1 MLVSNMLVSIIF
13 TRWFD
18 PTRRNPYDDEVV
30 GMRRA
35 AGVAAAGLLAVACG
49 TPPAPEPPSEAAPAA
64 LAPDGPVTFAR
75 HVAPIVF
82 EHCAPCHRPGGS
94 GPFPLLSH
102 DDAARRARQIAE
114 VTASRYMPPWLPEPG
129 HGEFVGE
136 RRLTAA
142 QIATLAAWAE
152 SGAAAGDAAD
162 LPAPPVFA
170 DGWALGEP
178 DLTVTLP
185 APYVLPADGP
195 DVFRNLVMPLPVGE
209 TRWVK
214 TVELRPGDPRFVH
227 HAIMAIDDTS
237 SSRRREAEE
246 TEQPGQPGFGGMEM
260 GLAFMPD
267 GHLMGW
273 TPGMAPNPGI
283 DGLAWRLDPGAD
295 FVVQLH
301 MLPSGRP
308 ETIAPAAGFH
318 FADAPPSGPPLYLI
332 RLDADHLL
340 DIPPGDP
347 AFVVSD
353 AVTLPI
359 DVEVH
364 AVYPHA
370 HYLATSMEGRATLP
384 DGTERWLIRID
395 DWDFDWQDVYRVRE
409 PYVLPAGAT
418 LSMRFTY
425 DNSADNPRNPNH
437 PPRRV
442 RAGNRSSDEMA
453 HLQLQ
458 VRPRRAADLVLL
470 REALYRRA
478 IDRNPANPWSYY
490 ELGNALLE
498 QDRLDEAAAQY
509 RAGLGA
515 DPTHVP
521 SRAGL
526 GAVRERQGRLEEA
539 AAEFRAAVEL
549 DPGYAAGHYNIGS
562 VRLAQGRAEEAAGHL
577 RDTLALEPDHA
588 AAHTNLGHALRELGR
603 LDEATAHHREA
614 LRLRPG
620 SAEAHNNLGS
630 VLAVAGRFD
639 EAVDHFR
646 RALRIQPDHA
656 QARRNLELAREVAA
670 ELERAGLR

>member
-1 MLVSNMLVSIIF
+1 
-13 TRWFD
+13 
-18 PTRRNPYDDEVV
+18 
-30 GMRRA
+30 MRGTAWPVA
-35 AGVAAAGLLAVACG
+35 AMAAAGLAAAGCQ
-49 TPPAPEPPSEAAPAA
+49 TRPAPEPPSSSDDLAVAVPA
-64 LAPDGPVTFAR
+64 GPVTFTR

-94 GPFPLLSH
+94 GPFTLLTY

-114 VTASRYMPPWLPEPG
+114 VTTSRFMPPWLPEPG
-129 HGEFVGE
+129 YGEFVGE
-136 RRLTAA
+136 RRLTGP
-142 QIATLAAWAE
+142 QIATLAAWAA
-152 SGAAAGDAAD
+152 SGAAEGDAAD
-162 LPAPPVFA
+162 LPEPPATV

-185 APYVLPADGP
+185 VPYTLPADGP
-195 DVFRNLVMPLPVGE
+195 DVFRNLVMPLPVAE
-209 TRWVK
+209 TRWVR
-214 TVELRPGDPRFVH
+214 TVELRPGNPQFVH
-227 HAIMAIDDTS
+227 HAIMAVDDTT

-246 TEQPGQPGFGGMEM
+246 TEQPDQPGFSGMEM

-283 DGLAWRLDPGAD
+283 DGLAWRLDPGTD
-295 FVVQLH
+295 FVLQLH

-308 ETIAPAAGFH
+308 ETIAPVAGFH

-347 AFVVSD
+347 GFVVSD
-353 AVTLPI
+353 AVELPI

-370 HYLATSMEGRATLP
+370 HYLAQSMEGRATLP

-409 PYVLPAGAT
+409 PYVLPAGTT

-425 DNSADNPRNPNH
+425 DNSAANPRNPH
-437 PPRRV
+437 DPPRRV

-470 REALYRRA
+470 RESLYRHA
-478 IDRNPANPWSYY
+478 IRRNPANPWSYY

-498 QDRLDEAAAQY
+498 QDRLDDAARQY
-509 RAGLGA
+509 LAGLTA

-521 SRAGL
+521 SRNSL
-526 GAVRERQGRLEEA
+526 GAVRERQGRLDEA
-539 AAEFRAAVEL
+539 AAEFEAVAAL
-549 DPGYAAGHYNIGS
+549 DPDYADGHFNLGS
-562 VRLAQGRAEEAAGHL
+562 VRLAQGRLEEAVE
-577 RDTLALEPDHA
+577 RYRVTLALEPDHA

-603 LDEATAHHREA
+603 LDEAITHHREA
-614 LRLRPG
+614 LRLRPD

-630 VLAVAGRFD
+630 ALAVGGLLD
-639 EAVDHFR
+639 EAMDHFQ
-646 RALRIQPDHA
+646 RALRMQPDHA
-656 QARRNLELAREVAA
+656 QALRNLELAREIVA

>member
-1 MLVSNMLVSIIF
+1 MH
-13 TRWFD
+13 
-18 PTRRNPYDDEVV
+18 
-30 GMRRA
+30 RA
-35 AGVAAAGLLAVACG
+35 ALPAAALAVMTFIATGCG
-49 TPPAPEPPSEAAPAA
+49 TPSAPEPPSSRGPADTLPA
-64 LAPDGPVTFAR
+64 GPITFAR
-75 HVAPIVF
+75 QVAPIVF

-94 GPFPLLSH
+94 GPFTLLSY
-102 DDAARRARQIAE
+102 DDVARRSRQIAE
-114 VTASRYMPPWLPEPG
+114 VTAGRFMPPWLPEPG

-136 RRLTAA
+136 RRLTAS

-152 SGAAAGDAAD
+152 SGAAEGDAAD
-162 LPAPPVFA
+162 LPALQAAA

-185 APYVLPADGP
+185 APYTLPPDGP
-195 DVFRNLVMPLPVGE
+195 DVFRNLVMPLPVNE

-214 TVELRPGDPRFVH
+214 TVELRPGNPQFVH
-227 HAIMAIDDTS
+227 HAIMAVDDTT

-246 TEQPGQPGFGGMEM
+246 TQQPEQPGFSGMEM

-283 DGLAWRLDPGAD
+283 DGLAWRLDPGTD
-295 FVVQLH
+295 FVLQLH

-308 ETIAPAAGFH
+308 ETVAPVAGIH

-340 DIPPGDP
+340 DIPPGDSS
-347 AFVVSD
+347 FVVSD
-353 AVTLPI
+353 AVELPI

-370 HYLATSMEGRATLP
+370 HYLATEMEGRATLP

-395 DWDFDWQDVYRVRE
+395 DWDFNWQDVYRVRE
-409 PYVLPAGAT
+409 PYVLPAGTT

-425 DNSADNPRNPNH
+425 DNSAGNPRNPSD

-470 REALYRRA
+470 RESLYRHA
-478 IDRNPANPWSYY
+478 IRRNPANPWSYY
-490 ELGNALLE
+490 ELGNALFE
-498 QDRLDEAAAQY
+498 QGRVEEAAGQY
-509 RAGLGA
+509 LAGLAA
-515 DPTHVP
+515 DPTHLA
-521 SRAGL
+521 SRNSL

-539 AAEFRAAVEL
+539 AAEFQAVVRL
-549 DPGYAAGHYNIGS
+549 DPGFADGHFNLGS
-562 VRLAQGRAEEAAGHL
+562 VRLAQGRMEQAASHY
-577 RDTLALEPDHA
+577 RETLSLEPDHA
-588 AAHTNLGHALRELGR
+588 PAHTNLGHALRDLGR
-603 LDEATAHHREA
+603 LDEAVTHHREA
-614 LRLRPG
+614 LRLGPG

-630 VLAVAGRFD
+630 ALAVSGLLD
-639 EAVDHFR
+639 EAMDHFQ
-646 RALRIQPDHA
+646 RALRIQPDHL
-656 QARRNLELAREVAA
+656 QARRNLELAREIAA

>member
-1 MLVSNMLVSIIF
+1 MDRHAKTLA
-13 TRWFD
+13 T
-18 PTRRNPYDDEVV
+18 
-30 GMRRA
+30 
-35 AGVAAAGLLAVACG
+35 VALAGLLAIACG
-49 TPPAPEPPSEAAPAA
+49 ARPASEPHALDAPAA
-64 LAPDGPVTFAR
+64 VPPDGPVTFTR

-94 GPFPLLSH
+94 GPFTLLSY
-102 DDAARRARQIAE
+102 DDVARRARQIAE
-114 VTASRYMPPWLPEPG
+114 VTTSRFMPPWLPETG
-129 HGEFVGE
+129 FGEFVGE
-136 RRLTAA
+136 RRLTGA
-142 QIATLAAWAE
+142 QIATLAAWAG
-152 SGAAAGDAAD
+152 SGAAEGDAAN
-162 LPAPPVFA
+162 LPEPPA
-170 DGWALGEP
+170 ATDGWALGEP

-185 APYVLPADGP
+185 APYTLPADGP
-195 DVFRNLVMPLPVGE
+195 DVFRNLVMPLPVDE
-209 TRWVK
+209 TRWVR
-214 TVELRPGDPRFVH
+214 TVELRPGNPRFVH
-227 HAIMAIDDTS
+227 HAIMAVDDTT
-237 SSRRREAEE
+237 SSRRREEVE
-246 TEQPGQPGFGGMEM
+246 TEQPGEPGFSGMEM

-273 TPGMAPNPGI
+273 TPGMAPNSGI
-283 DGLAWRLDPGAD
+283 DGLAWRLDPGTD
-295 FVVQLH
+295 FVLQLH
-301 MLPSGRP
+301 MLPSGRA
-308 ETIAPAAGFH
+308 ETIAPVAGFH

-347 AFVVSD
+347 AFVVED
-353 AVTLPI
+353 AVELPI

-370 HYLATSMEGRATLP
+370 HYLAKSMEGRATLP

-395 DWDFDWQDVYRVRE
+395 DWDFNWQDVYRVRE
-409 PYVLPAGAT
+409 PYLLPAGTT

-425 DNSADNPRNPNH
+425 DNSADNPRNPSD

-470 REALYRRA
+470 RESLYRHA
-478 IDRNPANPWSYY
+478 IRRNPANPWSYY

-498 QDRLDEAAAQY
+498 QELLDEAAAQY
-509 RAGLGA
+509 LAGLGA

-521 SRAGL
+521 SRTSL
-526 GAVRERQGRLEEA
+526 GAVRERQGRIDEA
-539 AAEFRAAVEL
+539 AAEFRTVVEL
-549 DPGYAAGHYNIGS
+549 DPGYADGHYNLGS
-562 VRLAQGRAEEAAGHL
+562 VHLAQGRMEDAARHL
-577 RDTLALEPDHA
+577 RETVALEPDHA

-603 LDEATAHHREA
+603 LDEAATHHREA

-630 VLAVAGRFD
+630 VLAVGGLLD
-639 EAVDHFR
+639 EAIDQFQ
-646 RALRIQPDHA
+646 RALRIDPGHA
-656 QARRNLELAREVAA
+656 QARQNLELAREIAA

>member
-1 MLVSNMLVSIIF
+1 MCGAS
-13 TRWFD
+13 
-18 PTRRNPYDDEVV
+18 DELDAPADHLKYPV
-30 GMRRA
+30 GMRSVSWRA
-35 AGVAAAGLLAVACG
+35 AVAAAGLLAAGCEAQ
-49 TPPAPEPPSEAAPAA
+49 PARGPGFPAAPASG
-64 LAPDGPVTFAR
+64 APAGPITFTR
-75 HVAPIVF
+75 DVAPIVF

-94 GPFPLLSH
+94 GPFALLSY

-114 VTASRYMPPWLPEPG
+114 VTAGRFMPPWLPEPG
-129 HGEFVGE
+129 YGEFVGE
-136 RRLTAA
+136 RRLTAS
-142 QIATLAAWAE
+142 QIAILAAWAE
-152 SGAAAGDAAD
+152 SGAAEGDAAD
-162 LPAPPVFA
+162 LPEPPA
-170 DGWALGEP
+170 AGEGWALGEP

-185 APYVLPADGP
+185 APYTLPADGP
-195 DVFRNLVMPLPVGE
+195 DVFRNLVMPLPITE

-214 TVELRPGDPRFVH
+214 TVELRPGNPRFVH
-227 HAIMAIDDTS
+227 HAIMAVDDTS

-246 TEQPGQPGFGGMEM
+246 TEQPGQPGFSGMEM

-283 DGLAWRLDPGAD
+283 DGLAWRLDPGTD
-295 FVVQLH
+295 FVLQLH

-308 ETIAPAAGFH
+308 ETIAPVAGFH
-318 FADAPPSGPPLYLI
+318 FADAPPAGPPLYLI

-347 AFVVSD
+347 RFVVSD
-353 AVTLPI
+353 AVELPI

-370 HYLATSMEGRATLP
+370 HYLATAMEGRATLP

-409 PYVLPAGAT
+409 PYVLPAGTT
-418 LSMRFTY
+418 LAMRFTY
-425 DNSADNPRNPNH
+425 DNSAGNPRNPHH

-470 REALYRRA
+470 RESLYRHA
-478 IDRNPANPWSYY
+478 IRRNPANPWSYY

-498 QDRLDEAAAQY
+498 QDRPDEAARQY
-509 RAGLGA
+509 LAGLAA

-521 SRAGL
+521 SRNSL
-526 GAVRERQGRLEEA
+526 GAVRERQGRLDEA
-539 AAEFRAAVEL
+539 AAEFEAVVRL
-549 DPGYAAGHYNIGS
+549 DPGYADGRYNLGS
-562 VRLAQGRAEEAAGHL
+562 VRLAQGRPAEAVNHY

-588 AAHTNLGHALRELGR
+588 PAHTNLGHALRALGR
-603 LDEATAHHREA
+603 LDEAVSHHREA

-630 VLAVAGRFD
+630 VLAVSGLLD
-639 EAVDHFR
+639 EAMDHFR
-646 RALRIQPDHA
+646 RALRIQPDHV
-656 QARRNLELAREVAA
+656 QARRNLELAREIAA

>member
-1 MLVSNMLVSIIF
+1 
-13 TRWFD
+13 
-18 PTRRNPYDDEVV
+18 
-30 GMRRA
+30 MRRTAWPVA
-35 AGVAAAGLLAVACG
+35 AMAAAGLAAAGCQ
-49 TPPAPEPPSEAAPAA
+49 TRPDPEPPASSDDLAAA
-64 LAPDGPVTFAR
+64 LPAGPITFTR

-82 EHCAPCHRPGGS
+82 EHCAMCHRPGGS
-94 GPFPLLSH
+94 GPFTLLSY
-102 DDAARRARQIAE
+102 DDVARRARQIAE
-114 VTASRYMPPWLPEPG
+114 VTTSGFMPPWLPEPG
-129 HGEFVGE
+129 FGEFVGE
-136 RRLTAA
+136 RRLTDT

-152 SGAAAGDAAD
+152 SGAAEGNASD
-162 LPAPPVFA
+162 LPEPPA
-170 DGWALGEP
+170 ATDGWALGEP

-185 APYVLPADGP
+185 SPYTLPADGP
-195 DVFRNLVMPLPVGE
+195 DVFRNLVMPLPVTE
-209 TRWVK
+209 TRWVR
-214 TVELRPGDPRFVH
+214 TVELRPGNPQFVH
-227 HAIMAIDDTS
+227 HAIMAVDDTT

-246 TEQPGQPGFGGMEM
+246 TEQPGQPGFSGMEM

-283 DGLAWRLDPGAD
+283 DGLAWRLDPGTD
-295 FVVQLH
+295 FVLQLH

-308 ETIAPAAGFH
+308 ETIAPVAGFH
-318 FADAPPSGPPLYLI
+318 FTDAPPSEPPLYLI

-340 DIPPGDP
+340 DVPPGDP
-347 AFVVSD
+347 GFVVSD
-353 AVTLPI
+353 AVELPI

-370 HYLATSMEGRATLP
+370 HYLAKSMEGRARLP

-409 PYVLPAGAT
+409 PYVLPAGTT

-425 DNSADNPRNPNH
+425 DNSAANPRNPH
-437 PPRRV
+437 DPPRRV

-470 REALYRRA
+470 RESLYRHA
-478 IDRNPANPWSYY
+478 IRRNPANPWSYY

-498 QDRLDEAAAQY
+498 QDRLDEAARQY
-509 RAGLGA
+509 LAGLAA

-521 SRAGL
+521 SRNSL
-526 GAVRERQGRLEEA
+526 GAVRERQGRLAEA
-539 AAEFRAAVEL
+539 AAEFEAVAAL
-549 DPGYAAGHYNIGS
+549 DPDYADGHFNLGS
-562 VRLAQGRAEEAAGHL
+562 VRLAQGRLEEAVE
-577 RDTLALEPDHA
+577 RYRVTLALEPDHA
-588 AAHTNLGHALRELGR
+588 AAHTNLGHALRGLGR
-603 LDEATAHHREA
+603 LDEAVTHHREA

-630 VLAVAGRFD
+630 VLAVGGLLD
-639 EAVDHFR
+639 EAVDHFQ
-646 RALRIQPDHA
+646 RALRIQPDHT
-656 QARRNLELAREVAA
+656 QALRNLELAREIVA

>member
-1 MLVSNMLVSIIF
+1 MTLAVTGFL
-13 TRWFD
+13 
-18 PTRRNPYDDEVV
+18 
-30 GMRRA
+30 
-35 AGVAAAGLLAVACG
+35 VAACG
-49 TPPAPEPPSEAAPAA
+49 APPPSEPDSTETPAA
-64 LAPDGPVTFAR
+64 VVPDGPITFSR

-94 GPFPLLSH
+94 GPFTLLSY
-102 DDAARRARQIAE
+102 DDVARRARQITE
-114 VTASRYMPPWLPEPG
+114 VTTSRFMPPWLPEPG
-129 HGEFVGE
+129 FGEFVGE
-136 RRLTAA
+136 RRLTAV

-152 SGAAAGDAAD
+152 SGAAEGDAAA
-162 LPAPPVFA
+162 LPEPPA
-170 DGWALGEP
+170 AAEGWALGAP

-185 APYVLPADGP
+185 TPYTLPADGP
-195 DVFRNLVMPLPVGE
+195 DVFRNLVIPLPVTE
-209 TRWVK
+209 TRWVR
-214 TVELRPGDPRFVH
+214 TVELHPGDPRFVH
-227 HAIMAIDDTS
+227 HAIMAVDDTT

-246 TEQPGQPGFGGMEM
+246 TEQAGQPGFSGMEM

-283 DGLAWRLDPGAD
+283 EGLAWRLDPGTD
-295 FVVQLH
+295 FVLQLH
-301 MLPSGRP
+301 MLPSGRA
-308 ETIAPAAGFH
+308 ETIAPVAGFH

-340 DIPPGDP
+340 DIPPGDRG
-347 AFVVSD
+347 FVVED
-353 AVTLPI
+353 AVVLPI

-370 HYLATSMEGRATLP
+370 HYLATSMEGRALLP

-395 DWDFDWQDVYRVRE
+395 DWDFNWQDVYRVRE
-409 PYVLPAGAT
+409 PYVLPAGTT

-425 DNSADNPRNPNH
+425 DNSAGNPRNPSD

-470 REALYRRA
+470 RESLYRHA
-478 IDRNPANPWSYY
+478 IRRNPANPWSYY

-498 QDRLDEAAAQY
+498 QDRLDEAARQY
-509 RAGLGA
+509 LAGLGA
-515 DPTHVP
+515 DPSHVP
-521 SRAGL
+521 SRTSL
-526 GAVRERQGRLEEA
+526 GAVRERQGRLDEA
-539 AAEFRAAVEL
+539 AAEFRAAVAL
-549 DPGYAAGHYNIGS
+549 DPGYADGHYNLGS
-562 VRLAQGRAEEAAGHL
+562 VLLAQGRLEDAAAHL
-577 RDTLALEPDHA
+577 RETLSLEPDHA
-588 AAHTNLGHALRELGR
+588 AAHTNLGHVLRELGR
-603 LDEATAHHREA
+603 LDEAVTHHREA

-630 VLAVAGRFD
+630 VLAVSGLLD
-639 EAVDHFR
+639 EAMDEFQ
-646 RALRIQPDHA
+646 RALRIDPTHVA
-656 QARRNLELAREVAA
+656 ARENLELALEIAA

>member
-1 MLVSNMLVSIIF
+1 MH
-13 TRWFD
+13 
-18 PTRRNPYDDEVV
+18 
-30 GMRRA
+30 RA
-35 AGVAAAGLLAVACG
+35 ALLMAAVAAGGLLAVGCQTRRA
-49 TPPAPEPPSEAAPAA
+49 SEAVPASTGGSA
-64 LAPDGPVTFAR
+64 VPDGPITFAR

-82 EHCAPCHRPGGS
+82 EHCAPCHRPEGS
-94 GPFPLLSH
+94 GPFTLTSY
-102 DDAARRARQIAE
+102 DDVARRARQISE
-114 VTASRYMPPWLPEPG
+114 VATSRFMPPWLPEAG
-129 HGEFVGE
+129 FGEFVGE
-136 RRLTAA
+136 RRLTES

-152 SGAAAGDAAD
+152 SGAAEGDAAD
-162 LPAPPVFA
+162 LPELQATA

-185 APYVLPADGP
+185 APYTLPADGP
-195 DVFRNLVMPLPVGE
+195 DVFRNLVMPLPVGD

-214 TVELRPGDPRFVH
+214 TVELRPGNPRFVH
-227 HAIMAIDDTS
+227 HAIMAVDDTT

-246 TEQPGQPGFGGMEM
+246 TEQPGQPGFSGMEM

-273 TPGMAPNPGI
+273 TPGMAPNPGL
-283 DGLAWRLDPGAD
+283 DGLAWRLEPGTD
-295 FVVQLH
+295 FVLQLH

-308 ETIAPAAGFH
+308 ETIAPVAGLH

-347 AFVVSD
+347 AFVVTD
-353 AVTLPI
+353 AVELPI

-370 HYLATSMEGRATLP
+370 HYLAKSMEGRATLP

-395 DWDFDWQDVYRVRE
+395 DWDFNWQDVYRVRE
-409 PYVLPAGAT
+409 PYWLPAGTT
-418 LSMRFTY
+418 LSMRFTF
-425 DNSADNPRNPNH
+425 DNSAGNPRNPND
-437 PPRRV
+437 PPLRV

-470 REALYRRA
+470 RESLYRHA
-478 IDRNPANPWSYY
+478 IRRNPANPWSYY

-498 QDRLDEAAAQY
+498 QDRLDEAARQY
-509 RAGLGA
+509 LAGLAA

-521 SRAGL
+521 SRTSL
-526 GAVRERQGRLEEA
+526 GAVRERQGRLDEA
-539 AAEFRAAVEL
+539 AAEFRRVVEL
-549 DPGYAAGHYNIGS
+549 DPGYADGHFNLGS
-562 VRLAQGRAEEAAGHL
+562 VRLAQGRLEEAAGPL
-577 RDTLALEPDHA
+577 RETLALEPDHA

-603 LDEATAHHREA
+603 LDEAIVHHREA

-630 VLAVAGRFD
+630 VLAVSGLLD
-639 EAVDHFR
+639 EAMEHFQ
-646 RALRIQPDHA
+646 RALRIQPDHV
-656 QARRNLELAREVAA
+656 QARRNLELAREIAA
-670 ELERAGLR
+670 ELARAGLR